1 VDAGLRTSVPE
12 TGRQV
17 WKAPGVSLI
26 FRWAVIAIVAILAWG
41 GAAHAQRPPPATG
54 GTITAIQIQGN
65 VRAEPETIR
74 SYLQLKEG
82 QPYDAAAA
90 DRSLKAL
97 FGTGLFSDVVIEMQG
112 STLVVKVTENPI
124 INRVAFE
131 GNSKIE
137 DDKLRDEV
145 QSKPRQVFTRARV
158 QADVERI
165 LTIYR
170 RSGRYNASVEPKV
183 IKLEQGRV
191 DLVFEINEGDVT
203 GVQRITFI
211 GNEHF
216 SDGTLRGK
224 IRTTESAWWRFLS
237 SDDRYDPDRLNLD
250 KELLR
255 KFYLSEGYADFRVVS
270 AVAELAPNREGFFIT
285 FTISEGDRY
294 KFGKVDVSTRFQG
307 LDVDVLR
314 SYLTM
319 SEGEWYDANEVEK
332 TVNNLTD
339 VVGSLGYAFVDVR
352 PNIRRNKD
360 TLTIDVT
367 FDIQEGP
374 RVYVERINIS
384 GNTRTLDKVIRR
396 EFRLAEG
403 DAFSTAKVR
412 RSQERLRNLGF
423 FEKVDISAT
432 PGSAPDK
439 TNLEVQVVEQSTGDI
454 SFGAGFSTTSGI
466 LGDIAVKERNLLGKG
481 QELRLGVSVGTLSTL
496 IDLSFTEPYFLDRP
510 MAAGIDIF
518 RTTNNRQAVASYNDS
533 NIGFALRAGW
543 AYTEHTRQQVRYT
556 LRQTDIYNVQPWAS
570 FVVQANRGLS
580 TVSEIAETVSW
591 DTRDTRFNTTK
602 GFLLRNSVALATLP
616 GTEQYFRTTAD
627 AVYYQTI
634 IEDFV
639 ASIGGS
645 AGLVVPYNN
654 SSLRLNNLFF
664 IGGDTL
670 RGFRVGGIGPRDSV
684 TGDSLGGVYFYT
696 GTGELSFPVGLPKEI
711 GILGKAFVDIGSLWG
726 LGGPALNSNQVLT
739 SNLMRVSTGVGVQWV
754 SPFGPIRIDYAIPLV
769 YDSWDKRENIRFS
782 FGTRF

>member
-1 VDAGLRTSVPE
+1 M
-12 TGRQV
+12 
-17 WKAPGVSLI
+17 PGVRLI
-26 FRWAVIAIVAILAWG
+26 IRWAVLAVATILAL
-41 GAAHAQRPPPATG
+41 GATAHAQRAAPAAVAG

-65 VRAEPETIR
+65 VRAEPETIH

-97 FGTGLFSDVVIEMQG
+97 FATGLFSDVVLEMQG
-112 STLVVKVTENPI
+112 STLIVKVTENPI

-131 GNSKIE
+131 GNRKIE

-170 RSGRYNASVEPKV
+170 RSGRYNASVEPK
-183 IKLEQGRV
+183 IIRLEQGRV

-203 GVQRITFI
+203 GVQRISFV

-216 SDGTLRGK
+216 GDGTLRGK
-224 IRTTESAWWRFLS
+224 IRTSESAWYRFLS

-250 KELLR
+250 RELLR

-285 FTISEGDRY
+285 FTISEGERY
-294 KFGKVDVSTRFQG
+294 KFGKVEVSTRFQG
-307 LDVDVLR
+307 LDVDVLQGF
-314 SYLTM
+314 LTM
-319 SEGEWYDANEVEK
+319 SEGEWYDADEVEK
-332 TVNNLTD
+332 TVTALSD
-339 VVGSLGYAFVDVR
+339 VVGSLGYAFVEVR

-360 TLTIDVT
+360 NLTIDVT

-423 FEKVDISAT
+423 FEKVDISAA

-439 TNLEVQVVEQSTGDI
+439 TNLEVQVVEQSTGEI
-454 SFGAGFSTTSGI
+454 SFGAGYSTTSGI
-466 LGDIAVKERNLLGKG
+466 LGDISIKERNLLGKG
-481 QELRLGVSVGTLSTL
+481 QELRLGLSIGTLSTL
-496 IDLSFTEPYFLDRP
+496 VDLSFTEPYFLDRP
-510 MAAGIDIF
+510 MAAGFDIF
-518 RTTNNRQAVASYNDS
+518 RTSNNRQAVASYSDRS
-533 NIGFALRAGW
+533 IGFALRAGW
-543 AYTEHTRQQVRYT
+543 AYTEHTKQMVRYT

-570 FVVQANRGLS
+570 YIVQLNAGLS
-580 TVSEIAETVSW
+580 VVSELAQTISW
-591 DTRDTRFNTTK
+591 DTRDTRVNTTK
-602 GFLLRNSVALATLP
+602 GLLLRNSMAVAGAI
-616 GTEQYFRTTAD
+616 GTEQYWRTTAD
-627 AVYYQTI
+627 AVYYQSI
-634 IEDFV
+634 YEDFV

-645 AGLVVPYNN
+645 VGAVIPYNG
-654 SSLRLNNLFF
+654 SQLRLNNLFF

-670 RGFRVGGIGPRDSV
+670 RGFRVGGIGPRDAI
-684 TGDSLGGVYFYT
+684 TGDSLGGTYFYT
-696 GTGELSFPVGLPKEI
+696 ATTELSFPLGLPKEL
-711 GILGKAFVDIGSLWG
+711 GLFGKAFVDVGSLWG
-726 LGGPALNSNQVLT
+726 LGGPAAQNANQVLT
-739 SNLMRVSTGVGVQWV
+739 SNLMRVSTGVGIQWI
-754 SPFGPIRIDYAIPLV
+754 SPFGPVRIDYAFPLQKEY
-769 YDSWDKRENIRFS
+769 YDRTEAIRFS

>member
-1 VDAGLRTSVPE
+1 LAVAALFALGVP
-12 TGRQV
+12 
-17 WKAPGVSLI
+17 
-26 FRWAVIAIVAILAWG
+26 
-41 GAAHAQRPPPATG
+41 AHAQRAGVPAPVAG
-54 GTITAIQIQGN
+54 GTITGVQIQGN

-82 QPYDAAAA
+82 DRYDPAAA

-97 FGTGLFSDVVIEMQG
+97 FSTGLFSDVTIDMQG

-131 GNSKIE
+131 GNKKIE

-145 QSKPRQVFTRARV
+145 QSKARQVFTRARV

-170 RSGRYNASVEPKV
+170 RSGRYNAVVEPKV
-183 IKLEQGRV
+183 IRLEQGRV
-191 DLVFEINEGDVT
+191 DLVFEIDEGEVT
-203 GVQRITFI
+203 GIKRISFV

-216 SDGTLRGK
+216 GDGTLRGK
-224 IRTTESAWWRFLS
+224 IRSSETKWWNFLS

-250 KELLR
+250 RELLR

-270 AVAELAPNREGFFIT
+270 AVAELAPNRDGFFIT
-285 FTISEGDRY
+285 FTINEGERY
-294 KFGKVDVSTRFQG
+294 KFGNVEVSTRFQG
-307 LDVDVLR
+307 LDTDTLKG
-314 SYLTM
+314 YLTM
-319 SEGEWYDANEVEK
+319 SEGDWYDADEVDK
-332 TVNNLTD
+332 TVSAIAD
-339 VVGSLGYAFVDVR
+339 AVGSLGYAFVDVR

-360 TLTIDVT
+360 TLTVDVN

-384 GNTRTLDKVIRR
+384 GNSRTLDKVIRR

-412 RSQERLRNLGF
+412 RSQQRLKNLGF

-439 TNLEVQVVEQSTGDI
+439 TNLEVQVVEQSTGEI
-454 SFGAGFSTTSGI
+454 SFGAGYSTAAGI
-466 LGDIAVKERNLLGKG
+466 LGDISIRERNLLGKG
-481 QELRLGVSVGTLSTL
+481 QDLRLGISVGTLSTL

-510 MAAGIDIF
+510 MAAGFDIF
-518 RTTNNRQAVASYNDS
+518 RTSNDRQYIASYSDRS
-533 NIGFALRAGW
+533 IGFALRAAW
-543 AYTEHTRQQVRYT
+543 ALTEHTRQTVRYT

-570 FVVQANRGLS
+570 LIVQSQQGS
-580 TVSEIAETVSW
+580 SITSEVSESIIW
-591 DTRDTRFNTTK
+591 DTRDQRLNPTK
-602 GFLLRNSVALATLP
+602 GLMMRNTVAVGGLG
-616 GTEQYFRTTAD
+616 GTEYYFRTTAD
-627 AVYYQTI
+627 AVYFQQI

-639 ASIGGS
+639 ASVGGS
-645 AGLVVPYNN
+645 VGLVQPFNDTT
-654 SSLRLNNLFF
+654 LRLNNRFF

-670 RGFRVGGIGPRDSV
+670 RGFRVGGIGPRDAN
-684 TGDSLGGVYFYT
+684 TTDALGGKYFYS
-696 GTGELSFPVGLPKEI
+696 GTAELSFPLLGIPKEL
-711 GILGKAFVDIGSLWG
+711 GLLGKAFIDVGSLWG
-726 LGGPALNSNQVLT
+726 VADNTQIFNVLT
-739 SNLMRVSTGVGVQWV
+739 SNLMRVGTGVGIQWI
-754 SPFGPIRIDYAIPLV
+754 SPFGPIRVDYAIPLV
-769 YDSWDKRENIRFS
+769 QENYDKTENIRFS